1 MSYINKVRISNDT
14 HLIEPTLH
22 AVAAGTASAYT
33 ASISSFELIEG
44 VVVTIKLTTDCAA
57 NATLNVTNKGAK
69 AIRYE
74 GVAISGGMLKAN
86 RTYSFVY
93 TITNNVG
100 YWDVIGNL
108 SGDDRIEIE
117 DWTART

>member
-1 MSYINKVRISNDT
+1 MSYVNKIRISNDT

-44 VVVTIKLTTDCAA
+44 VVITIKLTTDCAA

-74 GVAISGGMLKAN
+74 GVAIGGGMLRAN